1 MALTFDALRDAN
13 ASRVLRWHDPESS
26 SWTIADWSNAMCGE
40 AGELANVIKKI
51 RRQEDGARGVDDP
64 DLPSLRA
71 MAADE
76 MADVICYL
84 DLLAHE
90 MSIDLD
96 DAVASKFNRVSDRQG
111 FPEKLD
117 VEAPIPIEMHDRVT
131 FFGRVFEV
139 RERNAMRIG
148 LEEVDG

>member
-1 MALTFDALRDAN
+1 MALTFDTLRDAN
-13 ASRVLRWHDPESS
+13 ASRVVRWHDPASS

-64 DLPSLRA
+64 SLPSLRA

-76 MADVICYL
+76 MADVVCYL

-90 MSIDLD
+90 MDIDLG
-96 DAVASKFNRVSDRQG
+96 DAVASKFNRVSVRQG
-111 FPEKLD
+111 FPERLD
-117 VEAPIPIEMHDRVT
+117 VEAPIPIEMFTRVT
-131 FFGRVFEV
+131 FFSRVFEV
-139 RERNAMRIG
+139 RGLNARRIT
-148 LEEVDG
+148 LAKVDQ